1 MGDTSILSVVVPA
14 VVALCGAYAK
24 NETLSLGLAGQYFTG
39 LYVHVPFSFFTD
51 WLYRRLGAKPVVV
64 KSLVPV
70 KYASTPISVRLAVVA
85 SARVAAWVSL
95 SSTDVE
101 KPMGCVGIRVVSS
114 LSQPMHSRVQ
124 NSGMR
129 MYVPFILL
137 IIACFFY

>member
-1 MGDTSILSVVVPA
+1 MPVL
-14 VVALCGAYAK
+14 YA
-24 NETLSLGLAGQYFTG
+24 N
-39 LYVHVPFSFFTD
+39 
-51 WLYRRLGAKPVVV
+51 
-64 KSLVPV
+64 
-70 KYASTPISVRLAVVA
+70 TPISVRLAVVA
-85 SARVAAWVSL
+85 SARVAASVSLSARVLL